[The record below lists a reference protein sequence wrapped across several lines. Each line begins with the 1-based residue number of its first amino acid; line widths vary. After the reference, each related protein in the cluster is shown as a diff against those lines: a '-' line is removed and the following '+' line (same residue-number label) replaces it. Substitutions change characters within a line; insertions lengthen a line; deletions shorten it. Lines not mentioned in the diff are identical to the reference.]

1 MPCYTVRLVTVE
13 FKAKN
18 IDILIAALK
27 SLDWSFQ
34 QNGNK
39 LSIQAGQMEID
50 LDKQQVK
57 VRESSQSN
65 INILKRKYSEM
76 AIVQV
81 AIKRKWALKQLK
93 ENKLRLRRY

>member
-1 MPCYTVRLVTVE
+1 MPCYTVRLVTIE